1 MLAEAG
7 DTRGPLHD
15 DEIIVNQWLAD
26 DLQAHVGDRL
36 TLMYPAIGPD
46 MRLVERRQT
55 FTIRAVTP
63 IKGLAADRTLT
74 PDFPGISDMENCRDW
89 DNSLVDLGKVRTKD
103 EDYWKQYRG
112 TPKAFVTLAA
122 GQRMW
127 ANPLGSLTAARFE
140 GTTAAKVSA
149 AIRSRLTAASQGL
162 VVEDVRERAL
172 AAAQRGT
179 DFGQLFLGFS
189 GFLLIAAAALVAMA
203 FALGVR
209 RRGAEVGV
217 LLAIGWRRR
226 RVAAALLTEAAVAAA
241 AGVWVGTAGGLLYAR
256 AMLYGLA
263 NWWSAAGGHVAMGF
277 YPSAGSIV
285 IGAAAGF
292 AVALTAA
299 CVATAGHFRLPARAA
314 LVRVGELAAA
324 RVRPPRWRSVLRAAI
339 SPALAIAGIVVMVV
353 APPARR
359 ADAAAAFFG
368 AGRWC
373 WRRCWRR

>member
-26 DLQAHVGDRL
+26 DLQMHVGDRL

-127 ANPLGSLTAARFE
+127 ANPLGSLTAAAVRGDHCGE
-140 GTTAAKVSA
+140 SERGDSLAADRGVTGA
-149 AIRSRLTAASQGL
+149 GCRGCSRAGA
-162 VVEDVRERAL
+162 

-226 RVAAALLTEAAVAAA
+226 RVAAAPLTEAAVAAA
-241 AGVWVGTAGGLLYAR
+241 AGVWVGTAGGL
-256 AMLYGLA
+256 
-263 NWWSAAGGHVAMGF
+263 AATRGRCCTGWRTGG
-277 YPSAGSIV
+277 P
-285 IGAAAGF
+285 
-292 AVALTAA
+292 
-299 CVATAGHFRLPARAA
+299 PRAA
-314 LVRVGELAAA
+314 TWRWDSI
-324 RVRPPRWRSVLRAAI
+324 PRRGRS
-339 SPALAIAGIVVMVV
+339 
-353 APPARR
+353 
-359 ADAAAAFFG
+359 
-368 AGRWC
+368 
-373 WRRCWRR
+373 